1 MSTSDK
7 ERFGIEQ
14 LFGSKTRTRL
24 LQLFL
29 KQPKEAFFV
38 RELTRKID
46 AQLNSV
52 RRELSNLVELG
63 LIKERAGGTNEKGK
77 VDRRKFY
84 SVNTNFSIYEELRA
98 LFLKAG
104 SMIQQDL
111 VRSLILDQPIAV
123 MVLTG
128 KFVGKEEAETDMLIV
143 GTPDPK
149 SLKARVEEFEATLG
163 HELNYT
169 VMPPDEYLY
178 RKEISDRFLMELL
191 QSENVILHD
200 SLA

>member
-1 MSTSDK
+1 MSKSEK

-29 KQPKEAFFV
+29 KQPNEAFFV

-63 LIKERAGGTNEKGK
+63 LIKEKAGGTDEKGK

-111 VRSLILDQPIAV
+111 VRSLIIDQPIAV

-128 KFVGKEEAETDMLIV
+128 KFVGKDDTETDMLIV

-149 SLKARVEEFEATLG
+149 GLKARVEEFEATLG

-191 QSENVILHD
+191 QSDNVILHD